1 MSFRDPRP
9 DPSISH
15 ALRRVGADDATSA
28 RELAAL
34 RRRILEQAE
43 PLLRRR
49 RHQGV
54 WWEYAVA
61 WRRTLVPV
69 ALTAAA
75 VAMFGILNAPRRPIP
90 EHFVVG
96 ERTTSAPGPELLDAV
111 ANRVSSGDLLD
122 LIVSGTGTEAR
133 ANASRRDDTSGAF
146 TSKGSAQ

>member
-1 MSFRDPRP
+1 
-9 DPSISH
+9 
-15 ALRRVGADDATSA
+15 V
-28 RELAAL
+28 
-34 RRRILEQAE
+34 EQAE

-90 EHFVVG
+90 EHLVVG
-96 ERTTSAPGPELLDAV
+96 ERTTPGPELLDAV

-122 LIVSGTGTEAR
+122 LIVSGTGTDAR
-133 ANASRRDDTSGAF
+133 ENASRRDDTSGAF

>member
-9 DPSISH
+9 DPSISR
-15 ALRRVGADDATSA
+15 ALRRVGADDPASA

-34 RRRILEQAE
+34 RRRILEQAD

-49 RHQGV
+49 RHQSA

-75 VAMFGILNAPRRPIP
+75 VAMVGILNAPRRPIA
-90 EHFVVG
+90 ERLVVG
-96 ERTTSAPGPELLDAV
+96 ERTTTAPELLDAV
-111 ANRVSSGDLLD
+111 ANRVTSGDLLD
-122 LIVSGTGTEAR
+122 LIVSGSGTDAR
-133 ANASRRDDTSGAF
+133 ANASRRDDTSGAI